1 QELEINLEDIY
12 DVENNT
18 ISYTDKN
25 GKTKKQAYSGTI
37 AVVFNGASTKKPFT
51 MDLLKDANGTFKK
64 GNIKLLDS
72 KNDGSYDVI
81 FAEVYDECVVGQTM
95 GTNYTVYDYYEPQKT
110 FKLDTSQ
117 DDPFVVLNDKNGNEM
132 SFLSLEQFDTLM
144 IYKSLDDA
152 YQERIIV
159 NVSKARMSGTI
170 KAITNKDG
178 KRHITLDDKDVV
190 FSDIY
195 AKYCEGELKVG
206 QSVELSLDINGEAVG
221 VRKIVES
228 NVYRWGYIIGVHE
241 ENGLEKSLSA
251 KIMKDDKNIALV
263 QFDKK
268 IKIDGVSFKNDKDK
282 NTKIILWLEKASKAI
297 SGVSAERC
305 TAQLLKYKLSNKGTI
320 IEIDTVLNDKGEET
334 KFGEASD
341 NNSVYRRKLTN
352 EYYYS
357 SVDTIGGKTILSND
371 TKVFVCPSIS
381 AINTE
386 YQDEKL
392 YSVMGK
398 SYFINCDQYS
408 LNAFYSL
415 EDTATAEAVIIY
427 GSTGSVGDLPTNAP
441 TYMVAEINE
450 GLDKDGMVAK
460 KVHLT
465 NGSEDITITCP
476 DTVKSDGAPNITVD
490 GLNIGDVILV
500 SKNTYCEM
508 AGFQV
513 LYDRKNDTLLNNNT
527 SFIAYRRVI
536 SGYIYD
542 VYKDCLVL
550 AKTTDKALIPS
561 FIQSDGLEFVPKNN
575 FPVVVYD
582 STMPED
588 SKKVTSGS
596 IKDVIG
602 YATSVEECSKV
613 VLQYSYGVPL
623 SMMIIK

>member
-1 QELEINLEDIY
+1 
-12 DVENNT
+12 
-18 ISYTDKN
+18 
-25 GKTKKQAYSGTI
+25 
-37 AVVFNGASTKKPFT
+37 
-51 MDLLKDANGTFKK
+51 
-64 GNIKLLDS
+64 
-72 KNDGSYDVI
+72 
-81 FAEVYDECVVGQTM
+81 
-95 GTNYTVYDYYEPQKT
+95 
-110 FKLDTSQ
+110 
-117 DDPFVVLNDKNGNEM
+117 
-132 SFLSLEQFDTLM
+132 
-144 IYKSLDDA
+144 
-152 YQERIIV
+152 
-159 NVSKARMSGTI
+159 
-170 KAITNKDG
+170 
-178 KRHITLDDKDVV
+178 
-190 FSDIY
+190 
-195 AKYCEGELKVG
+195 
-206 QSVELSLDINGEAVG
+206 
-221 VRKIVES
+221 
-228 NVYRWGYIIGVHE
+228 
-241 ENGLEKSLSA
+241 
-251 KIMKDDKNIALV
+251 
-263 QFDKK
+263 
-268 IKIDGVSFKNDKDK
+268 
-282 NTKIILWLEKASKAI
+282 
-297 SGVSAERC
+297 
-305 TAQLLKYKLSNKGTI
+305 KLSNKGTI

-500 SKNTYCEM
+500 SKNTYGEM